1 MSEAV
6 RHIFKP
12 LCAYRVFFGPVG
24 QVSLQILSHHRYRCA
39 FLIELIRGTLLIKG
53 KWEKKESRKKVGG
66 EGSTMVRILAARP
79 SCPRFDSQYFPKKL
93 VDKIV
98 DVVEVNQW
106 SYLKQTLPWLEN
118 VNLIHLEL
126 SSVTK
131 KVEVKC
137 PFGFTN
143 SRPLDHKIAR
153 PLLCHWTTNAAQKA
167 FLQ

>member
-1 MSEAV
+1 MEEAKWLA
-6 RHIFKP
+6 RLLP
-12 LCAYRVFFGPVG
+12 GPAAPGSVP
-24 QVSLQILSHHRYRCA
+24 SIH
-39 FLIELIRGTLLIKG
+39 
-53 KWEKKESRKKVGG
+53 EKFS
-66 EGSTMVRILAARP
+66 
-79 SCPRFDSQYFPKKL
+79 D
-93 VDKIV
+93 DKIV

-167 FLQ
+167 FL

>member
-1 MSEAV
+1 
-6 RHIFKP
+6 
-12 LCAYRVFFGPVG
+12 
-24 QVSLQILSHHRYRCA
+24 
-39 FLIELIRGTLLIKG
+39 
-53 KWEKKESRKKVGG
+53 
-66 EGSTMVRILAARP
+66 MVM
-79 SCPRFDSQYFPKKL
+79 FKKL

-118 VNLIHLEL
+118 VNQIHLEL

-153 PLLCHWTTNAAQKA
+153 LCFATGLQPLPKRHFCSDSSVGNI
-167 FLQ
+167 